1 MAKEIEVTVEGRQ
14 LRLTNLDKLMYPKAG
29 FTKGHVIDYY
39 TRIAPVM
46 LGHLDDRPLTRIRY
60 PNGVEGK
67 FFYEKNCPD
76 HRPDWVKVATV
87 FTRGTGRWGGESR
100 GPRDIDFCL
109 ADGLTTLVWLSNLAS
124 LEMHTS
130 LATCHA
136 YQQPTMVAFDLDP
149 GPPATIVECCQVALL
164 LRAIFTQLGLECF
177 PKTSGSK
184 GMQVYLPL
192 NTPIT
197 YAQTSPFARTVAELL
212 EQQEPKLVVSQQSK
226 DLRKGKVLV
235 DWSQNVDFKTTVCV
249 YSLRAREHPT
259 VSTPITWD
267 EVEAAQKPE
276 DLRFEAPQVLE
287 RVEAHGDLYAPVLEL
302 EQRLPE
308 AFSG

>member
-1 MAKEIEVTVEGRQ
+1 MEVDVQGR
-14 LRLTNLDKLMYPKAG
+14 RLKLSNLDKVMYPAAG

-46 LGHLDDRPLTRIRY
+46 LDHLRDRPLTRIRY
-60 PNGVEGK
+60 PNGVDEK

-76 HRPDWVKVATV
+76 HRPEWVEVARI

-109 ADGLTTLVWLSNLAS
+109 ANDLPTMIWLANLAA

-130 LATCHA
+130 LGTAA
-136 YQQPTMVAFDLDP
+136 GYDRPTMVAFDLDP
-149 GPPATIVECCQVALL
+149 GPPATIIECCRVALL
-164 LRAIFTQLGLECF
+164 LREMFDKLGMTCF

-192 NTPIT
+192 NTPASYDET
-197 YAQTSPFARTVAELL
+197 TPFARAVAELL
-212 EQQEPKLVVSQQSK
+212 EQQEPDLVVSQQNK
-226 DLRKGKVLV
+226 ELRAGKVLV

-249 YSLRAREHPT
+249 YSLRARERPT
-259 VSTPITWD
+259 VSTPLTWD
-267 EVEAAQKPE
+267 EVAAAKKPE
-276 DLRFEAPQVLE
+276 DLRFEAPEVLA
-287 RVEAHGDLYAPVLEL
+287 RVEEHGDLYAPVLEL
-302 EQRLPE
+302 EQRLPT
-308 AFSG
+308 GLGG